1 MRKLIAKTIEGREY
15 VHSRKSCFFAERN
28 AKAICD
34 ALNAEK
40 YNLNSGEKWHVYDY
54 DFSQALY
61 CSRKITI
68 NRDKTRLRVY
78 AV

>member
-15 VHSRKSCFFAERN
+15 MHSRKSCFFAERN

-40 YNLNSGEKWHVYDY
+40 YNLNGGSGTFMIMIFRKSYIVAEK
-54 DFSQALY
+54 
-61 CSRKITI
+61 SR
-68 NRDKTRLRVY
+68 
-78 AV
+78 